1 MNKKVII
8 AASAAVAVVVV
19 ALVALLIYQHSAM
32 SEMVEQMEFEKE
44 QLENEY
50 EDLAIQF
57 DGYQGLD
64 IRNDSLQDLLSQEQQ
79 RVQDLLEELKITRV
93 TNARRISELKKELAT
108 VRAVMVQYVA
118 QIDSLSKDNSRL
130 VAENKQMRE
139 QFTVA
144 TEQAR
149 QLKESNSQLSEV
161 VTRAAM
167 LEVSR
172 LNVVTL
178 NKYDKK
184 TKILSHI
191 RKLQLNYTIDKNI
204 TASPGTKR
212 VYIII
217 TSPEGNPLGVEE
229 DRTMPF
235 EGAEVPYSICH
246 DIEYGGESLADVQY
260 YAFSEDSVPTRGIY
274 SIDFFI
280 DEQLVGSFPYEL
292 KK

>member
-1 MNKKVII
+1 MNKKIII
-8 AASAAVAVVVV
+8 AIAAAAAAIIL
-19 ALVALLIYQHSAM
+19 ALVIVLIRQHSAM

-64 IRNDSLQDLLSQEQQ
+64 IRNDSLQDLLSKEQQ
-79 RVQDLLEELKITRV
+79 RVQDLLEELKITKV

-130 VAENKQMRE
+130 TAENKQMRQQYNE
-139 QFTVA
+139 A

-149 QLKESNSQLSEV
+149 QLQASNTQLSEV

-167 LEVSR
+167 MEVSR
-172 LNVVTL
+172 LTVTTL

-191 RKLQLNYTIDKNI
+191 RKLQLDYAIEKNI
-204 TASPGTKR
+204 TTAAGLKM
-212 VYIII
+212 VYIIL
-217 TSPEGNPLGVEE
+217 TDPKGNQLNLEEGKTMRFE
-229 DRTMPF
+229 D
-235 EGAEVPYSICH
+235 ADVPYSIGKEIEYSGEACH
-246 DIEYGGESLADVQY
+246 DTQY
-260 YAFSEDSVPTRGIY
+260 FAIAEDASFEKGVYTA
-274 SIDFFI
+274 DFFI
-280 DEQLVGSFPYEL
+280 DGQLVGSFPFEV